1 MSEITEAIVN
11 QAIAAYNRGL
21 SDGQAIEQERIIK
34 LLEALAY
41 IDEAGHEMI
50 GEFKADLIAA
60 IKGEQK

>member
-1 MSEITEAIVN
+1 MSEVTEAIVN

-34 LLEALAY
+34 LLLDGWVR
-41 IDEAGHEMI
+41 DENAPI
-50 GEFKADLIAA
+50 IKA